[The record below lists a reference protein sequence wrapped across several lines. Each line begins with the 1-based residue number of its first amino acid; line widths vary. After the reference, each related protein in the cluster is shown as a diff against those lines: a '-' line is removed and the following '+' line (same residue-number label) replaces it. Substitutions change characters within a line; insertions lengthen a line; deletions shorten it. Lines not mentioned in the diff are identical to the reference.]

1 MRRVRPLRQSE
12 REELERMRQQEIG
25 RVAMCA
31 QMSLLSANGYR
42 VPKISTI
49 QQVTDVTVY
58 KWLDRFEAEGAA
70 GLYDRVRRGRPRKF
84 DEEAEAALI
93 EALSAPPTE
102 LGYNFTCWTVP
113 LLTRHLEQSLD
124 VTLCQE
130 TVRTHLHGRGF
141 RWRRPRWAVRRED
154 PQAAERMK
162 TIGRTIL
169 AADEETVVLL
179 EDETMLK
186 TLPVLRRMWM
196 RQGEQVRVP
205 TPRQNENLYV
215 YGALDLAS
223 GEWTQALYDK
233 ANSANTIAYLEH
245 LLAQFPQQ
253 SLLLIWDQA
262 TYHTSRRVEDW
273 LADPPRLQVL
283 RLPKYAAELNPV
295 ESIWRHLKN
304 RVAANL
310 TRSLQAIRTAC
321 IRFFAHLRP
330 ADLLRMASLLA

>member
-12 REELERMRQQEIG
+12 REELERMRQQEVG
-25 RVAMCA
+25 RVALRA
-31 QMSLLSANGYR
+31 QLLLLSANGYS
-42 VPKISTI
+42 VPAISTI

-70 GLYDRVRRGRPRKF
+70 GLYDRARSGRPRKL
-84 DEEAEAALI
+84 DEEGEAALS
-93 EALSAPPTE
+93 EALSVPPPE
-102 LGYNFTCWTVP
+102 FGDNFTCWTVP
-113 LLTRHLEQSLD
+113 LLTRHLEQNLE

-130 TVRTHLHGRGF
+130 TVRTHLHGLGF

-154 PQAAERMK
+154 PQAAARMK

-196 RQGEQVRVP
+196 RLGAQVRVP
-205 TPRQNENLYV
+205 TPRQNENLYI
-215 YGALDLAS
+215 YGALDLDS
-223 GEWTQALYDK
+223 GEWTQVMDEK
-233 ANSANTIAYLEH
+233 DNSAHTIAYLEH
-245 LLAQFPQQ
+245 LLEQFPQQ
-253 SLLLIWDQA
+253 PLLLIWDQA
-262 TYHTSRRVEDW
+262 TYHTSRQVEDW
-273 LADPPRLQVL
+273 LADQPRLQVL

-310 TRSLQAIRTAC
+310 TRS
-321 IRFFAHLRP
+321 FFAGYSRGLSPLLCPP
-330 ADLLRMASLLA
+330 ASG